1 MGVLKRPLVT
11 EKYTALQEKLNQYG
25 FIVEKRATK
34 EEIKREIE
42 LLYDVQVAEV
52 RTMVYAGKS
61 VTRYTKRN
69 FIHGKK
75 NGFKK
80 AIVKLTEGNQI
91 DFYSN
96 I

>member
-1 MGVLKRPLVT
+1 MGVLKKPMVT
-11 EKYTALQEKLNQYG
+11 EKYTALGEKYGHYG

-34 EEIKREIE
+34 EEIRKEIE
-42 LLYDVQVAEV
+42 LLYDVKVASI
-52 RTMVYAGKS
+52 RTMVYAGKT
-61 VTRYTKRN
+61 VTRYTNKN

-80 AIVKLTEGNQI
+80 AIVKLNEGNQI

>member
-1 MGVLKRPLVT
+1 MSILKKPLLT
-11 EKYTALQEKLNQYG
+11 EKYSALTEKHNQYS
-25 FIVEKRATK
+25 FIVAKKASK
-34 EEIKREIE
+34 DEIRKEIE
-42 LLYDVQVAEV
+42 LLYDVKVSGI

-61 VTRYTKRN
+61 VTRYTNKN

-80 AIVKLTEGNQI
+80 AIVTLNEGNQI

>member
-1 MGVLKRPLVT
+1 MGVLKRPLIT
-11 EKYTALQEKLNQYG
+11 EKYSALTDKYNQYG
-25 FIVEKRATK
+25 FIVEKRASK
-34 EEIKREIE
+34 EEIRKEIE
-42 LLYDVQVAEV
+42 LLYDVRVSEI

-61 VTRYTKRN
+61 ITRYSKKN

-80 AIVKLTEGNQI
+80 AIVKLNEGDQI